1 MEKSFQLIF
10 KDDEIKLHTKVKS
23 LVPHLNESMNEFIIK
38 AIRERIE
45 KIEKQKL
52 DDK

>member
-1 MEKSFQLIF
+1 MKKFFRVEFSDQ
-10 KDDEIKLHTKVKS
+10 EIELHTKVKTM
-23 LVPHLNESMNEFIIK
+23 VPRLNESMNQFIIK